1 MEQSEKN
8 QRSVMTLTA
17 YVDLVRT
24 YFQNQKASVRK
35 FGYCYGWGNRV
46 FHYNNVQEYK
56 ENVKNQIQAMI
67 DCGELVTDI
76 ELSEALEILEKP
88 ELKIYKK

>member
-1 MEQSEKN
+1 
-8 QRSVMTLTA
+8 
-17 YVDLVRT
+17 
-24 YFQNQKASVRK
+24 
-35 FGYCYGWGNRV
+35 
-46 FHYNNVQEYK
+46 
-56 ENVKNQIQAMI
+56 MI